1 MIMRS
6 FKLEAM
12 MGLAAHDFLQVGC
25 AAGRS
30 VMQLENADARFVY
43 VMGGTDNA

>member
-12 MGLAAHDFLQVGC
+12 MGLAAHDFLQW
-25 AAGRS
+25 
-30 VMQLENADARFVY
+30 DAQQ
-43 VMGGTDNA
+43 AEA